1 MTRVLLV
8 CEYPSLHGGERSMLA
23 TLAGLRRAGFSIA
36 VMGPPEGPLAEAV
49 RSQDLE
55 VVPFEFRD
63 TAGRRLP
70 QDRLRSRLARQ
81 IERRSPELLHAN
93 SLAMG
98 RLCGPVA
105 ADLKLPSIAHLRD
118 IVRLSRR
125 AVADLNRNTRLLAVS
140 RATREF
146 HVAAGVSAAK
156 THVVYNGVDLARF
169 RPRPPTGYLHREL
182 GLPPGT
188 PLVGTIGQICLRKG
202 QDALLKAAVLLTGEL
217 PEVHYVIV
225 GRRWSEKAESRRFE
239 ADLHA
244 VAGTPLAG
252 RVHFLDVRDDV
263 DRILNELVL
272 LVHPARQ
279 EPLGR
284 VLLEAAA
291 SGIAV
296 LATDVGGTR
305 EIFPPRSAA
314 ARLVPP
320 DAPPSLAAAIAELLS
335 DGPGRRRLATAA
347 RRRAE
352 EAFTAS
358 RAAADLVRHY
368 GQTLSVSAEI
378 TCTNHLRGGTP

>member
-239 ADLHA
+239 AGGEWYSGLGDRRRRDARDLSTAVGRRPARSARRPPFPCGSDSGVAQRRPGSPPSGHGSPTPGGRGIHCKPCGSRPGSALRPNTQCECGNNLYKSPSGWHA
-244 VAGTPLAG
+244 LSAAKGVFRRVTTPFVPQGVPPGPLA
-252 RVHFLDVRDDV
+252 LCC
-263 DRILNELVL
+263 
-272 LVHPARQ
+272 
-279 EPLGR
+279 
-284 VLLEAAA
+284 
-291 SGIAV
+291 
-296 LATDVGGTR
+296 
-305 EIFPPRSAA
+305 
-314 ARLVPP
+314 
-320 DAPPSLAAAIAELLS
+320 LAA
-335 DGPGRRRLATAA
+335 DGT
-347 RRRAE
+347 
-352 EAFTAS
+352 
-358 RAAADLVRHY
+358 
-368 GQTLSVSAEI
+368 SA
-378 TCTNHLRGGTP
+378 